1 MNEEP
6 GNRGAR
12 PLRRN
17 PTAGFRIFEGEAT
30 IVLPDGSYI
39 KVLNQTGSRI
49 WDLMDGSRGVKE
61 IAAVISEEFETTAEA
76 AEHDVNEFAELLARH
91 NMLE

>member
-1 MNEEP
+1 MKGEP
-6 GNRGAR
+6 GDREAR

-49 WDLMDGSRGVKE
+49 WDLMDGSRGAKE
-61 IAAVISEEFETTAEA
+61 IAAVISEEYETTPEA
-76 AEHDVNEFAELLARH
+76 AEQDVNEFAELLARN

>member
-1 MNEEP
+1 MKEEP
-6 GNRGAR
+6 GDGGAR

-30 IVLPDGSYI
+30 IVLPDGSFI

-49 WDLMDGSRGVKE
+49 WDLMDGSRGAKE
-61 IAAVISEEFETTAEA
+61 IAAVISEEYETTPEA
-76 AEHDVNEFAELLARH
+76 AEQDVNEFAELLARH